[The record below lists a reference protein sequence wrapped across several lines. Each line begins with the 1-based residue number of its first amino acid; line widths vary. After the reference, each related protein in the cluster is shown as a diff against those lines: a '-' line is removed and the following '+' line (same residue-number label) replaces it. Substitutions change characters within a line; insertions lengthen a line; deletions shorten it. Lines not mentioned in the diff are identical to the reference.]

1 MPMAAKKMSSN
12 LATILQGSYC
22 NCVPIDLHLHSAVFL
37 GDNFPN
43 TQPLSFSNWMINLLF
58 K

>member
-43 TQPLSFSNWMINLLF
+43 TQPLSFSN
-58 K
+58 